1 MVSGSEGGE
10 AMERRRRMRPAV
22 MLRMVILVFCLFFAV
37 QLVSLQLQVTDLRAQ
52 SEELD
57 DEISRKQLANKELEE
72 SQLDSDSDEAIAKIA
87 RDVLGYASPGEK
99 VYIDS
104 SKQ

>member
-1 MVSGSEGGE
+1 
-10 AMERRRRMRPAV
+10 MERRRRIRPVVLMRF
-22 MLRMVILVFCLFFAV
+22 VIIVFCLLFSA
-37 QLVSLQLQVTDLRAQ
+37 QLISLHLQVTDLRAQ
-52 SEELD
+52 SEKLD

-72 SQLDSDSDEAIAKIA
+72 SQMDSDSEETIAKIA

>member
-1 MVSGSEGGE
+1 
-10 AMERRRRMRPAV
+10 MERRHRMRPV
-22 MLRMVILVFCLFFAV
+22 VLIRMAILVFCLFFAA

-52 SEELD
+52 SEKLD

>member
-1 MVSGSEGGE
+1 
-10 AMERRRRMRPAV
+10 MERRRRIRPV
-22 MLRMVILVFCLFFAV
+22 VLIRMVILVFCLFFAA

-52 SEELD
+52 SEKLD

-72 SQLDSDSDEAIAKIA
+72 SQLDSDSDEAIARIA

>member
-1 MVSGSEGGE
+1 
-10 AMERRRRMRPAV
+10 MERRRRIRPVVLMRF
-22 MLRMVILVFCLFFAV
+22 VIIAFCLLFGA
-37 QLVSLQLQVTDLRAQ
+37 QLISLHLQVTDLRAQ
-52 SEELD
+52 SEKLD

-72 SQLDSDSDEAIAKIA
+72 SQMDSGSEEAIAKIA

-104 SKQ
+104 TKQ

>member
-1 MVSGSEGGE
+1 
-10 AMERRRRMRPAV
+10 MERRRRMRPVV
-22 MLRMVILVFCLFFAV
+22 MIRMAILVFCLIFAA

-52 SEELD
+52 SEKLD

>member
-1 MVSGSEGGE
+1 
-10 AMERRRRMRPAV
+10 MERRRRMRPAV

-99 VYIDS
+99 VYVDS

>member
-1 MVSGSEGGE
+1 MDSGSE
-10 AMERRRRMRPAV
+10 
-22 MLRMVILVFCLFFAV
+22 
-37 QLVSLQLQVTDLRAQ
+37 
-52 SEELD
+52 
-57 DEISRKQLANKELEE
+57 
-72 SQLDSDSDEAIAKIA
+72 EAIAKIA

>member
-1 MVSGSEGGE
+1 MGKKRGLSSS
-10 AMERRRRMRPAV
+10 ALIRAA
-22 MLRMVILVFCLFFAV
+22 ILLFCLFFAV
-37 QLVSLQLQVTDLRAQ
+37 QWVSLHLQVTDLRAQ
-52 SEELD
+52 SAELD
-57 DEISRKQLANKELEE
+57 KEISRKELANKELQE
-72 SQLDSDSDEAIAKIA
+72 SQSESDSDEAIAKIA

>member
-1 MVSGSEGGE
+1 
-10 AMERRRRMRPAV
+10 MERRRRFGSAAWIRI
-22 MLRMVILVFCLFFAV
+22 VIVLFCLFFAV
-37 QLVSLQLQVTDLRAQ
+37 QLVSLHLQINDLRAQ
-52 SEELD
+52 SAALD
-57 DEISRKQLANKELEE
+57 KEISRKQLANKELQE
-72 SQLDSDSDEAIAKIA
+72 SQLESDSDEAIAKIA

>member
-1 MVSGSEGGE
+1 
-10 AMERRRRMRPAV
+10 MRPAV

>member
-1 MVSGSEGGE
+1 
-10 AMERRRRMRPAV
+10 MERRRRIRPVVLMRF
-22 MLRMVILVFCLFFAV
+22 VIIVFCLLFSA
-37 QLVSLQLQVTDLRAQ
+37 QLISLHLQVTDLRAQ
-52 SEELD
+52 SEKLD

-72 SQLDSDSDEAIAKIA
+72 SQMDSDSEEAIAKIA

>member
-1 MVSGSEGGE
+1 
-10 AMERRRRMRPAV
+10 MERRRRMRPAV